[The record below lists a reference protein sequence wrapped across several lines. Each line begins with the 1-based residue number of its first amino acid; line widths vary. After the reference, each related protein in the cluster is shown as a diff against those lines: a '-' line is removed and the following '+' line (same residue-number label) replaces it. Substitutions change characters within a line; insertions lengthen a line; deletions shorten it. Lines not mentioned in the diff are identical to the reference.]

1 MVRQIVIFLL
11 VMVLTATSVIA
22 VGERIKGRILGET
35 CVRKGKIGECYLKW
49 ANPMVFWTEE
59 GDTYRIV
66 LLGEGLDQVSL
77 DKAFGREV
85 MMEGWVTDEAI
96 KVTKMTVLNPAKKKE
111 FFKG

>member
-1 MVRQIVIFLL
+1 MVRQIVLFLFVTAITAPS
-11 VMVLTATSVIA
+11 VMAE
-22 VGERIKGRILGET
+22 GERIKGRILGET
-35 CVRKGKIGECYLKW
+35 CVQKGKIGECYLKW

-66 LLGEGLDQVSL
+66 LVGEQLDQVSL

-85 MMEGWVTDEAI
+85 IMEGWVTDEAI
-96 KVTKMTVLNPAKKKE
+96 KVTKMTVLNPARKKE

>member
-1 MVRQIVIFLL
+1 MVRQIVLFLL
-11 VMVLTATSVIA
+11 VTTVAAPSVMA
-22 VGERIKGRILGET
+22 EGERIKGRILGEI
-35 CVRKGKIGECYLKW
+35 CVQKGKIGECYLKW

-66 LLGEGLDQVSL
+66 LVGEQLDQVSL

-85 MMEGWVTDEAI
+85 IMEGWVTDEAI
-96 KVTKMTVLNPAKKKE
+96 KVTKMTVLNPARKKE

>member
-1 MVRQIVIFLL
+1 MVRQIVLFLL
-11 VMVLTATSVIA
+11 VTAFAAAPVMA
-22 VGERIKGRILGET
+22 EGERIKGRILGET
-35 CVRKGKIGECYLKW
+35 CVQKGKIGECYLKW

-59 GDTYRIV
+59 GDTYRIILV
-66 LLGEGLDQVSL
+66 GEGLDQVSL

-96 KVTKMTVLNPAKKKE
+96 KVTKMTVLNPARKKE

>member
-1 MVRQIVIFLL
+1 MVRQIVLFLL
-11 VMVLTATSVIA
+11 VTAITAPSIMA
-22 VGERIKGRILGET
+22 AGERIKGRILGET

-66 LLGEGLDQVSL
+66 LVGEQLDQVSL

-85 MMEGWVTDEAI
+85 IMEGWVTDEAI
-96 KVTKMTVLNPAKKKE
+96 KVTKMTVLNPARKKE